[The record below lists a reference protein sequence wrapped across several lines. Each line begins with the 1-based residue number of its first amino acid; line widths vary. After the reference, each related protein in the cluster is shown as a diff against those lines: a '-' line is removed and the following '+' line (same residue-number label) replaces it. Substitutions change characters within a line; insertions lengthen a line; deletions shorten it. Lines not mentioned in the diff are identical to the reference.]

1 MVDYKVTYYHNT
13 GLAWIDPNPIIKYF
27 EFFNDMEDWI
37 NEEVERRVNETI
49 EDVGSLEPVSEE
61 ERQGIEQEERCYIKI
76 EQGNHIIKDTFI

>member
-1 MVDYKVTYYHNT
+1 MVDYKVSYYRNT
-13 GLAWIDPNPIIKYF
+13 GLA
-27 EFFNDMEDWI
+27 WI

>member
-13 GLAWIDPNPIIKYF
+13 GLIWVDPNPTIKYF
-27 EFFNDMEDWI
+27 ELYDEMEDWV

-49 EDVGSLEPVSEE
+49 ENSFDPVSEE
-61 ERQGIEQEERCYIKI
+61 EREGIEQEERCFIKI